1 MKKLNILVGGPV
13 DQWPAQLTAGT
24 VAGDW
29 IGVDRGAFRLLKLG
43 ITPAVAVGDFDS
55 LANGEREWVTTQ
67 VADIRRVKPEKDE
80 TDLELALTIAQNEY
94 QADEIVI
101 YGATGG
107 RIDHFLSNIWIFT
120 QARFQP
126 FIGKVTLVDRGNS
139 MRFYAPGNH
148 TIVKEADK
156 KYLGFMNLTAV
167 AHLDLADERY
177 ELHDWS
183 SATPFSWSSNEFKGT
198 INHFSFT
205 QGLVMVIQSKDMQT
219 GDGV

>member
-13 DQWPAQLTAGT
+13 DQWPSELTAGA
-24 VAGDW
+24 VVGEW

-43 ITPAVAVGDFDS
+43 ITPKVAVGDFDS
-55 LANGEREWVTTQ
+55 LSETEREWLTTQ
-67 VADIRRVKPEKDE
+67 VQDIRRVKPEKDE

-107 RIDHFLSNIWIFT
+107 RIDHLLSNIWIFS
-120 QARFQP
+120 QPRFQQ
-126 FIGKVTLVDRGNS
+126 FIGKVNLVDRGNS
-139 MRFYAPGNH
+139 IRFYAPGNH

-156 KYLGFMNLTAV
+156 KYLGFINLTAV
-167 AHLDLADERY
+167 EHLDLADERY

-183 SATPFSWSSNEFKGT
+183 SPTPYSWSSNEFKGT
-198 INHFSFT
+198 VNHFSFT
-205 QGLVMVIQSKDMQT
+205 QGIVMVIQSKDTQY
-219 GDGV
+219 GN